1 MNIKNI
7 FFILEEINEQ
17 ILKNILKFKNISIIY
32 NQEKVNN
39 FDLNKIKLI
48 SKKNNIPLYL
58 RNDVKLAIKHD
69 LDGVYISSN
78 NKKIIYPTNK
88 KISFKIIGHV
98 HNQREFFFKKK
109 QVCDIIVV
117 SPIFYN
123 DKYSK
128 NQILDIL
135 KFNLLTKD
143 WSNSICALGGINL
156 SNITKI
162 KLTKSKYIG
171 VKKFIENL
179 KWKNPAS
186 FYTNGVFF
194 NLLK

>member
-1 MNIKNI
+1 
-7 FFILEEINEQ
+7 
-17 ILKNILKFKNISIIY
+17 
-32 NQEKVNN
+32 
-39 FDLNKIKLI
+39 
-48 SKKNNIPLYL
+48 
-58 RNDVKLAIKHD
+58 
-69 LDGVYISSN
+69 VYISSN

-88 KISFKIIGHV
+88 KISFKIIGHA

-109 QVCDIIVV
+109 QFCDIIIV

-123 DKYSK
+123 NKYSK

-156 SNITKI
+156 SNIKKI

-179 KWKNPAS
+179 K
-186 FYTNGVFF
+186 
-194 NLLK
+194 

>member
-1 MNIKNI
+1 VKKLGERDGYIDLLWKGMILVEMKSKGKNLDRAYEQAKDYLHGLKEHELPKYI
-7 FFILEEINEQ
+7 LVSDFEHFTLTDLEE
-17 ILKNILKFKNISIIY
+17 
-32 NQEKVNN
+32 
-39 FDLNKIKLI
+39 
-48 SKKNNIPLYL
+48 
-58 RNDVKLAIKHD
+58 
-69 LDGVYISSN
+69 
-78 NKKIIYPTNK
+78 NK
-88 KISFKIIGHV
+88 KISFKIIGHA

-109 QVCDIIVV
+109 QVCDIIIV

-123 DKYSK
+123 DKYSR

-179 KWKNPAS
+179 K
-186 FYTNGVFF
+186 
-194 NLLK
+194 